1 MRRGLGKLH
10 LMAGPETMPQPET
23 PPSRPPVAGVLLRA
37 GLFLLFVR
45 ILGGL
50 FGWVLYEL
58 IGYFPAAALSIF
70 AAAALATL
78 IVLRTFERASFLD
91 VGLSWSQ
98 ASSRHFG
105 LGIAAGV
112 VPAVAAVLPFVL
124 TGFASYQRVA
134 DPAAGFTPGRFAMV
148 FAFLLFGAI
157 GEELMFRG
165 YAFQIILNVAR
176 PFTTILPFAV
186 LFAAAHTGNLH
197 ASTIPILNTFLWG
210 VVLGYAYYRSG
221 DLWLPIGLH
230 FGWNIALPL
239 LGAPLSGFD
248 MPVTGFELKWAVPEV
263 ISGGKYGP
271 EGGIV
276 TTVMAA
282 LLFLWLI
289 RAKIERQPTA
299 LWISSN
305 QDEE

>member
-1 MRRGLGKLH
+1 M
-10 LMAGPETMPQPET
+10 PET
-23 PPSRPPVAGVLLRA
+23 PPVRPPIAGVLLRA

-50 FGWVLYEL
+50 FGWALYEL

-91 VGLSWSQ
+91 VGLGWGP

-105 LGIAAGV
+105 LGIAAGMI
-112 VPAVAAVLPFVL
+112 PAAAVVLPFVL
-124 TGFASYQRVA
+124 TGYASYERVA
-134 DPAAGFTPGRFAMV
+134 DAAAAFTPGRFAMV
-148 FAFLLFGAI
+148 FTLLLFGAI

-197 ASTIPILNTFLWG
+197 ASAFPIANTFLWG
-210 VVLGYAYYRSG
+210 VVLGYAYVRSG

-248 MPVTGFELKWAVPEV
+248 MPLTGFELKWAVPDV
-263 ISGGKYGP
+263 ISGGQYGP
-271 EGGIV
+271 EGGAV
-276 TTVMAA
+276 TTVMAV
-282 LLFLWLI
+282 LLLLWLM

-299 LWISSN
+299 LWVTSK

>member
-1 MRRGLGKLH
+1 MD
-10 LMAGPETMPQPET
+10 GPATSPLAET
-23 PPSRPPVAGVLLRA
+23 PPTRPPIAGVLLRA

-50 FGWVLYEL
+50 FGWALYEL

-78 IVLRTFERASFLD
+78 IVLKTFERASFLD
-91 VGLSWSQ
+91 VGLGWSP

-105 LGIAAGV
+105 LGIAAGMIPV
-112 VPAVAAVLPFVL
+112 IVAVLPFVL
-124 TGFASYQRVA
+124 TGYASFERVA

-148 FAFLLFGAI
+148 FTMLLLGAI

-197 ASTIPILNTFLWG
+197 ASAFPIVNTFLWG
-210 VVLGYAYYRSG
+210 IVLGYAYVRSG

-230 FGWNIALPL
+230 FGWNMALPL

-248 MPVTGFELKWAVPEV
+248 MPLTGFDLKWAAPDV
-263 ISGGKYGP
+263 ISGGQYGL
-271 EGGIV
+271 EGGAL
-276 TTVMAA
+276 TTVLAV
-282 LLFLWLI
+282 LLLLWLWK
-289 RAKIERQPTA
+289 AGIERQPTA
-299 LWISSN
+299 LWVSSN